1 MGHRRAVHIFDFT
14 LVLVLTMGFHLL
26 LIIHPLVRKDI
37 SAVHTTNGDNHDGSY
52 LIRGKAVLSIFM
64 GAFVRIHK
72 SSTRDPEMTSC
83 LYSGGLNYQQGNP
96 VRQEIVSVR
105 REVDSLRKLVE
116 DLTEENLVYRKHLM
130 KLTAEGEKGSEELVK
145 DLTSLAN
152 SSDAKTR
159 REAGGGTVQ
168 GGGFRR

>member
-1 MGHRRAVHIFDFT
+1 M
-14 LVLVLTMGFHLL
+14 LVLVLAMLFHFL
-26 LIIHPLVRKDI
+26 LIKHPLVRKDI
-37 SAVHTTNGDNHDGSY
+37 STVHTTNGDDHGSY
-52 LIRGKAVLSIFM
+52 LNRGKGNLSIFM

-116 DLTEENLVYRKHLM
+116 ELTEENLVYRKHLM

-145 DLTSLAN
+145 DLTSLAH
-152 SSDAKTR
+152 SSDAKAR

>member
-1 MGHRRAVHIFDFT
+1 M
-14 LVLVLTMGFHLL
+14 LVLVLAMLFHFL
-26 LIIHPLVRKDI
+26 LIKYPLVRKDI
-37 SAVHTTNGDNHDGSY
+37 STVHTTDRNDHGSY
-52 LIRGKAVLSIFM
+52 LNRGKGGPSIFM
-64 GAFVRIHK
+64 GAIFMSVTGAFVRIHK

-116 DLTEENLVYRKHLM
+116 ELTEENLVYRKHLM

-145 DLTSLAN
+145 DLTSLAH
-152 SSDAKTR
+152 SSDAKAR

>member
-1 MGHRRAVHIFDFT
+1 MLA
-14 LVLVLTMGFHLL
+14 LVLAMLFHFL
-26 LIIHPLVRKDI
+26 LIKHPLVRKDI
-37 SAVHTTNGDNHDGSY
+37 STVHTTNGDDHGSY
-52 LIRGKAVLSIFM
+52 LNRGKGNPSIFM
-64 GAFVRIHK
+64 GAFVRIYK

-116 DLTEENLVYRKHLM
+116 ELTEENLVYRKHLM

-145 DLTSLAN
+145 DLTSLAH
-152 SSDAKTR
+152 SSDAKAR

>member
-1 MGHRRAVHIFDFT
+1 MSVT
-14 LVLVLTMGFHLL
+14 
-26 LIIHPLVRKDI
+26 
-37 SAVHTTNGDNHDGSY
+37 
-52 LIRGKAVLSIFM
+52 

-116 DLTEENLVYRKHLM
+116 ELTEENLVYRKHLM

-145 DLTSLAN
+145 DLTSLAH
-152 SSDAKTR
+152 SSDAKAR

-168 GGGFRR
+168 GSGFRR

>member
-1 MGHRRAVHIFDFT
+1 M
-14 LVLVLTMGFHLL
+14 
-26 LIIHPLVRKDI
+26 
-37 SAVHTTNGDNHDGSY
+37 SA
-52 LIRGKAVLSIFM
+52 IFM
-64 GAFVRIHK
+64 GAIFMSVTGAFVRIHK

-96 VRQEIVSVR
+96 IRQEFVSVR

-116 DLTEENLVYRKHLM
+116 ELTEENLVYRKHLM

-145 DLTSLAN
+145 DLTSLAH
-152 SSDAKTR
+152 SSDAKAR